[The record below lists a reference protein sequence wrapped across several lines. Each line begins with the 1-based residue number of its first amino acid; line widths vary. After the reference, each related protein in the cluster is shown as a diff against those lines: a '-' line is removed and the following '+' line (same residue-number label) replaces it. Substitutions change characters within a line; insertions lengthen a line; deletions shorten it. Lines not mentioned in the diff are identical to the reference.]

1 MKMTKK
7 KYYYQDLRI
16 EDLPGEVWKKCVDFP
31 LYEVSNYGRIKRR
44 EYDRFLFMYGGKQNG
59 APAISHYCQKIIVQS
74 IGGNGY
80 LKVSIRKDGKTYSVL
95 VHRLVALAFI
105 KNPLNLPQVNHKD
118 EDKLNNCAAN
128 LEWNTEKQNSNYG
141 TRTQRM
147 SKTKTGVKRGKMSDE
162 QKQKISIACK
172 GINAKKVYCG
182 GMVFDSLR
190 ETANYFKT
198 NYSTL
203 RNWINGYNPMPP
215 EWKDKGL
222 KYI

>member
-1 MKMTKK
+1 MFC
-7 KYYYQDLRI
+7 L
-16 EDLPGEVWKKCVDFP
+16 
-31 LYEVSNYGRIKRR
+31 
-44 EYDRFLFMYGGKQNG
+44 
-59 APAISHYCQKIIVQS
+59 
-74 IGGNGY
+74 
-80 LKVSIRKDGKTYSVL
+80 
-95 VHRLVALAFI
+95 LVALAFI

-198 NYSTL
+198 NYGSL
-203 RNWINGYNPMPP
+203 YGIILIRSKWNV
-215 EWKDKGL
+215 KVL
-222 KYI
+222 KLSCNLKMSCNFFLLI